1 MRLILRSVLISYAS
15 IQIAQRLVSG
25 IDFGANPEQNMI
37 LLLVA
42 LVLLNLFIIPILR
55 ILSLPHMG
63 LGFIL
68 LNFLLTLTVL
78 YILTIFI
85 TDLSIVETT
94 LPELRIFGFVLP
106 SRLLSVVESAAASA
120 FVLSF
125 VYHFFEW
132 LCEKR

>member
-106 SRLLSVVESAAASA
+106 SRLLSV
-120 FVLSF
+120 F
-125 VYHFFEW
+125 
-132 LCEKR
+132 

>member
-1 MRLILRSVLISYAS
+1 MRSVLISYAS
-15 IQIAQRLVSG
+15 IQTAQRVVNG
-25 IDFGANPEQNMI
+25 IDFGPVPEQNMI

-55 ILSLPHMG
+55 ILSLPHG
-63 LGFIL
+63 GIGFLI
-68 LNFLLTLTVL
+68 LNFLLTLVVL

-85 TDLSIVETT
+85 VDLSIVETQLT
-94 LPELRIFGFVLP
+94 QLRIFGFLIP
-106 SRLLSVVESAAASA
+106 SKNLSVVESAAASA
-120 FVLSF
+120 LVLSF